1 MMTTTQILLTVAI
14 VALVTFG
21 TRVLAFVLFPG
32 GKQPPAFVVWMGQ
45 QLPRAVMAMLVIYC
59 LKDISFSAS
68 PWGIPAL
75 LGVAITAFLHAWK
88 KQMVLSICGGTL
100 TYMLLLRLL
109 PM

>member
-1 MMTTTQILLTVAI
+1 MTTVELLLTIAI
-14 VALVTFG
+14 VAFVTLA
-21 TRVLAFVLFPG
+21 TRAISFILFPG
-32 GKQPPAFVVWMGQ
+32 GKKPPKFVTWMGR

-75 LGVAITAFLHAWK
+75 VAVAVTAALHVWK

-100 TYMLLLRLL
+100 MYMLLIRLL
-109 PM
+109 P